1 MFQSNIAFIDF
12 QNGSGIRYLT
22 QFGQAVYPIENFS
35 LFYTFQGL
43 TSDERFYIAAILP
56 TSNPV
61 LPDPD
66 TIEMDQAFY
75 DAFEQYINDIE
86 FLLDAQTPE
95 SFSPSLMVL
104 DQLIESLSIEK

>member
-1 MFQSNIAFIDF
+1 MFQSNIAYLDF

-22 QFGQAVYPIENFS
+22 QFGQAAYPINNYS

-56 TSNPV
+56 VSNPV
-61 LPDPD
+61 LPDPE

-75 DAFEQYINDIE
+75 DAFPEYINDIE
-86 FLLDAQTPE
+86 LLLNEQTPE
-95 SFSPSLMVL
+95 SFLPNLVAL
-104 DQLIESLSIEK
+104 DQLIQSLRIDG